1 MKKLMT
7 PALTIL
13 TIAAMSQVG
22 IAQDKMAKPMGK
34 DKTYTG
40 CIAAADVAGS
50 YTLTHVTAEMGMSG
64 HGEMKKDPAGK
75 DTTGKG
81 TMGKDATHSM
91 AITSTS
97 VDLAKHV
104 GHKVSVTGPDN
115 GMGMA
120 MGKGDTMGKD
130 STMGKDNMG
139 KGKAAWS
146 VTSLKMVAAT
156 CATN

>member
-1 MKKLMT
+1 MKNLMT

-13 TIAAMSQVG
+13 TIAAMSHVG
-22 IAQDKMAKPMGK
+22 IAQDKMTKPMGK

-40 CIAAADVAGS
+40 CIAAGDVAGS
-50 YTLTHVTAEMGMSG
+50 YTLTHVTAEMAMGG
-64 HGEMKKDPAGK
+64 HGDMKKDPAGK
-75 DTTGKG
+75 DTMGKG
-81 TMGKDATHSM
+81 TIGKDATTHSM

-104 GHKVSVTGPDN
+104 GHKVSLTGPDN

-120 MGKGDTMGKD
+120 MGKGDTMGK
-130 STMGKDNMG
+130 TTTG
-139 KGKAAWS
+139 KGMAAWS

-156 CATN
+156 CGM

>member
-1 MKKLMT
+1 MKNLMT

-13 TIAAMSQVG
+13 TIAAMSHVG
-22 IAQDKMAKPMGK
+22 IAQDKMVKPMAK

-40 CIAAADVAGS
+40 CIAAGDVAGS
-50 YTLTHVTAEMGMSG
+50 YILTHVTAEVAMGG

-75 DTTGKG
+75 DT
-81 TMGKDATHSM
+81 MGKDATTHSM

-120 MGKGDTMGKD
+120 MGKGDTIGKD
-130 STMGKDNMG
+130 TKG
-139 KGKAAWS
+139 KGKDAWT

-156 CATN
+156 CGM

>member
-1 MKKLMT
+1 MKNLMT

-22 IAQDKMAKPMGK
+22 IAQDQMAKPMGK

-40 CIAAADVAGS
+40 CIAAGDVAGT
-50 YTLTHVTAEMGMSG
+50 YTLTHVTAEMAMRGQ
-64 HGEMKKDPAGK
+64 GEMKKDPAGR
-75 DTTGKG
+75 D

-115 GMGMA
+115 GRGMA

-130 STMGKDNMG
+130 QTIGKDNTG

-156 CATN
+156 CPN

>member
-1 MKKLMT
+1 MKNLMT

-40 CIAAADVAGS
+40 CIAAGDVAGS
-50 YTLTHVTAEMGMSG
+50 YTLTHVTAEMAMGHGEMKKDPMVG

-75 DTTGKG
+75 NQ
-81 TMGKDATHSM
+81 MGKDATAHSM

-120 MGKGDTMGKD
+120 MGKGDTVAKE
-130 STMGKDNMG
+130 TMG
-139 KGKAAWS
+139 KGKADWS

-156 CATN
+156 CPN

>member
-1 MKKLMT
+1 MKNLMT

-13 TIAAMSQVG
+13 TIAAMSHVG
-22 IAQDKMAKPMGK
+22 IAQDKMAKPAGK

-40 CIAAADVAGS
+40 CIAAGAVAGS
-50 YTLTHVTAEMGMSG
+50 YTLTHVTAEMAMG
-64 HGEMKKDPAGK
+64 HGDMKKDPAGK
-75 DTTGKG
+75 DTMAKD

-91 AITSTS
+91 VITSTS

-104 GHKVSVTGPDN
+104 GHKVALTGPDN

-130 STMGKDNMG
+130 T
-139 KGKAAWS
+139 KGQGMAAWS
-146 VTSLKMVAAT
+146 VTSLKMIAAT
-156 CATN
+156 CGM

>member
-1 MKKLMT
+1 MKNLMT

-13 TIAAMSQVG
+13 TIATMSHVG
-22 IAQDKMAKPMGK
+22 IAQDKMAKPTGQ

-40 CIAAADVAGS
+40 CIAAGDVAGS
-50 YTLTHVTAEMGMSG
+50 YTLTHVTAEMAMGG
-64 HGEMKKDPAGK
+64 HGEMKKDPAAK
-75 DTTGKG
+75 A
-81 TMGKDATHSM
+81 TMGKDATTHSM
-91 AITSTS
+91 AISSTS

-120 MGKGDTMGKD
+120 MGKGDTMGK
-130 STMGKDNMG
+130 TTTG
-139 KGKAAWS
+139 KGMAAWS

-156 CATN
+156 CGM

>member
-1 MKKLMT
+1 MKNLMT

-40 CIAAADVAGS
+40 CIAAGDVAGS
-50 YTLTHVTAEMGMSG
+50 YTLTHVTAEMAMGHGEMKKDPMVG

-75 DTTGKG
+75 N
-81 TMGKDATHSM
+81 TMGKDATAHTM

-130 STMGKDNMG
+130 TMG
-139 KGKAAWS
+139 KGKTDWS

>member
-1 MKKLMT
+1 MKNLMT

-13 TIAAMSQVG
+13 TIAAMSHVG

-40 CIAAADVAGS
+40 CIAAGDVAGS
-50 YTLTHVTAEMGMSG
+50 YTLTHVTAEMAMG
-64 HGEMKKDPAGK
+64 HGEMKKDPMGK
-75 DTTGKG
+75 D
-81 TMGKDATHSM
+81 TMGKDAKAHSM
-91 AITSTS
+91 AIASTS
-97 VDLAKHV
+97 IDLSKHV
-104 GHKVSVTGPDN
+104 GHKVAVTGPDN

-130 STMGKDNMG
+130 KMNKDNMG
-139 KGKAAWS
+139 KGMTAWS

-156 CATN
+156 CGM

>member
-1 MKKLMT
+1 MKNLMT

-13 TIAAMSQVG
+13 TIAAMSHAG
-22 IAQDKMAKPMGK
+22 LAQEKPVKSMDK

-40 CIAAADVAGS
+40 CVAAGDVAGS
-50 YTLTHVTAEMGMSG
+50 YTLTHVTAEMGMG
-64 HGEMKKDPAGK
+64 HGEMKREPAGK
-75 DTTGKG
+75 DTMGKDTMGKG
-81 TMGKDATHSM
+81 TMAKDATHSM

-120 MGKGDTMGKD
+120 KGKGDTMGR
-130 STMGKDNMG
+130 DNMG
-139 KGKAAWS
+139 KGMAAWS
-146 VTSLKMVAAT
+146 VTSVKMIAAT
-156 CATN
+156 CGM